1 MHARPSQEI
10 AQRVKTIAS
19 EVEWVAMTFLQ
30 PGKDIS
36 HKHPFMD
43 TLETV
48 LSAKMN
54 IEKFEKFTGGSSKAR
69 GTGTSGRHLPGYA
82 LAPLAPPITDDPA
95 DQGPAAGDDPV
106 DEASDTDS
114 DGHANKRQ
122 RTGDAGSSSAP
133 TDTQ

>member
-10 AQRVKTIAS
+10 AQRVKAIAS

-43 TLETV
+43 TLEALV
-48 LSAKMN
+48 SAKMN

-69 GTGTSGRHLPGYA
+69 GNGTSGRHLPGYA
-82 LAPLAPPITDDPA
+82 LAPLAPPINDDPA
-95 DQGPAAGDDPV
+95 DQASAAGDDPT
-106 DEASDTDS
+106 DETPDTTPDEQT
-114 DGHANKRQ
+114 NKRQ

-133 TDTQ
+133 IDTQ